1 MRAPSP
7 QRPDII
13 AIGASTGGPRVLISF
28 FEKLPNLGS
37 QAILIT
43 QHMPAS
49 FMALMADHIA
59 RAGEWT
65 CTLAKDGEA
74 IKGGHVYLAPGD
86 LHMTVAG
93 SSAVKK
99 FRLTDDPPVNF
110 CRPAVDP
117 MFTSISLVYGNRAL
131 GVIFTDMGKDGLV
144 GSQKIVEAGGL
155 LFCKTKNPVLFG
167 ECQPQLLML
176 GLVAKS
182 IRRKRCFN
190 SL

>member
-86 LHMTVAG
+86 LHMTIAG

-99 FRLTDDPPVNF
+99 F
-110 CRPAVDP
+110 
-117 MFTSISLVYGNRAL
+117 
-131 GVIFTDMGKDGLV
+131 
-144 GSQKIVEAGGL
+144 
-155 LFCKTKNPVLFG
+155 
-167 ECQPQLLML
+167 
-176 GLVAKS
+176 
-182 IRRKRCFN
+182 
-190 SL
+190 